1 LGDNTVLWSAEGV
14 QQVDPLGQ
22 LLFCLTIQPILCS
35 YSSNLVA
42 AYMDD
47 VTVGSSLS
55 TIADDIT
62 TITTI
67 GPSYGIRLNSLRC
80 EVISKTSAINH
91 DATRDF
97 QQETTATAM
106 LLGAP
111 LSTGSALTLVLLNNS
126 LSAPKLLHTRHAARC
141 VDHHLLKEFDT
152 QLRSGLLTIC
162 NVSLMVDQWL

>member
-1 LGDNTVLWSAEGV
+1 
-14 QQVDPLGQ
+14 
-22 LLFCLTIQPILCS
+22 
-35 YSSNLVA
+35 
-42 AYMDD
+42 MDD

-111 LSTGSALTLVLLNNS
+111 LSTGSALTECLASQCTDLSRVIERLKFISACNALVLLNNS
-126 LSAPKLLHTRHAARC
+126 LSAPKLLHTRHAARY

-162 NVSLMVDQWL
+162 NVLLMVDQWL